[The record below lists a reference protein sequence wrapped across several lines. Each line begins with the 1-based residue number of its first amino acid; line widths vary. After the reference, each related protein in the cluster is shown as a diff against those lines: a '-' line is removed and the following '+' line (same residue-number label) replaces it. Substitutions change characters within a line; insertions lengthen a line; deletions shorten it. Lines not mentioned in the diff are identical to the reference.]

1 MNYDQN
7 YIFNCG
13 VFIYMAYMCLVTHFY
28 AVVVIALTFT
38 IVWLTKLNYK
48 SLFFK
53 KGLTESRTSRTCSSC
68 RTNSVVL
75 TMMRCSFG

>member
-48 SLFFK
+48 SLFLK
-53 KGLTESRTSRTCSSC
+53 KGSQSQEPLVRVRA
-68 RTNSVVL
+68 VVQTL
-75 TMMRCSFG
+75 LF